1 MPHPMPLSKGVLS
14 RSKFESQLKSISIQ
28 RAEDEEKIRKE
39 RMKTEKLIG
48 QLKAAEARGRL
59 RVMRISFQSAKTN
72 EINHLIACQK
82 SALKAVRLQ
91 ALVPPKKTKENMKDL
106 LSKVDRDRVELLL
119 NDYEGLLTNRTI

>member
-1 MPHPMPLSKGVLS
+1 MPHPSSLSKSSLS
-14 RSKFESQLKSISIQ
+14 RSRFESQLRSIAIQ
-28 RAEDEEKIRKE
+28 QAEDEEKMRNE

-59 RVMRISFQSAKTN
+59 RVMRISFQTAKTQ
-72 EINHLIACQK
+72 EIKHLIACQK

-91 ALVPPKKTKENMKDL
+91 ALVPPKQTKGNMKDL